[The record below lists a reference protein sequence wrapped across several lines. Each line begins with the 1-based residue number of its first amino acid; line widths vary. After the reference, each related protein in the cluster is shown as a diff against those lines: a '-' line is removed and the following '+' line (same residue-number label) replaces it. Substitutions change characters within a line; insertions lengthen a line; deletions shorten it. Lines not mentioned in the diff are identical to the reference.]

1 MLLEIGAGTVRPDR
15 SLQKSEEW
23 TGVQCGTPCPA
34 LWPMSLPSRLQR
46 AMLGPPVALWQSLI
60 PVETLVALKLP
71 WALGCAYQARSWGH
85 GVGGGASQK
94 PAGHLLLIQGHL
106 LSTCSTWVLPVDSS
120 GNTEGLQSIHF
131 KSTSPE
137 GRGEPREAGRALCG
151 PV

>member
-1 MLLEIGAGTVRPDR
+1 M
-15 SLQKSEEW
+15 
-23 TGVQCGTPCPA
+23 
-34 LWPMSLPSRLQR
+34 
-46 AMLGPPVALWQSLI
+46 ALWQSLI